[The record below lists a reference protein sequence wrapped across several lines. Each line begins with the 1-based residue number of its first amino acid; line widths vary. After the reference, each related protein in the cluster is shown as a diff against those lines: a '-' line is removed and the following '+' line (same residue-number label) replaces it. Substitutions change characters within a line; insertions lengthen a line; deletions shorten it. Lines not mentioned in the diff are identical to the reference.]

1 MMGIGYVGYVCDADG
16 RNEAGDWAGMLSK
29 FPFTYLGELVGT
41 KGTLLS
47 NTHFAYLLT
56 FVSPA

>member
-1 MMGIGYVGYVCDADG
+1 MGIGYVGYGVADG
-16 RNEAGDWAGMLSK
+16 RNLTGDWAGMLSK
-29 FPFTYLGELVGT
+29 FPFTYLGEVVGT

-56 FVSPA
+56 FVHLA